1 MSQKHDDQRESSAKR
16 GYGYRWQKARE
27 GFLKSHPLCAMHLDL
42 GQYVPAT
49 LVDHI
54 DPHRGDQAK
63 FWDRKNWQSLCK
75 DCHDGAKQKLEKT
88 GVLVGC
94 NLAGIPVDP
103 NHHWAR
109 RSA

>member
-16 GYGYRWQKARE
+16 GYGYKWQKARE

-54 DPHRGDQAK
+54 DPHKGDQTK
-63 FWDRKNWQSLCK
+63 FWNRANWQSLCK
-75 DCHDGAKQKLEKT
+75 DCHDGAKQRLEKT
-88 GVLVGC
+88 GVLTGC
-94 NLAGIPVDP
+94 SLDGFPVDP
-103 NHHWAR
+103 NHHWSR
-109 RSA
+109 KS